1 MHHIIIV
8 KVWAG
13 EEGEAENIVR
23 DAMEESIDASNN
35 TCGWDYFHEAV
46 LIKES
51 DLIHG
56 YDVKTF
62 KELEKKKIAQRHENI
77 KGLSEGINVDIK
89 PLLAP
94 YFLTKE
100 EASLHINTEDDNLK
114 KCVEKILKRKKD
126 ITPPDSFEKIVD
138 TFTDLIVSIAKK
150 DTGHSMLMYDMEVI
164 KKLQYCIDDPSP
176 NNTLQC
182 TDNHYAELPCD
193 NKKGLK
199 PFYFSCD
206 RHF

>member
-1 MHHIIIV
+1 MHHKIVV

-13 EEGEAENIVR
+13 EEGEAENIAR
-23 DAMEESIDASNN
+23 DAMEESIEANLN
-35 TCGWDYFHEAV
+35 TAGWDCFDSAK
-46 LIKES
+46 LIEKK
-51 DLIHG
+51 DLQPNYG
-56 YDVKTF
+56 VNSF
-62 KELEKKKIAQRHENI
+62 EELEKKKIAQRHENI

-193 NKKGLK
+193 YKKGLK